1 MSDNQSSKENELEVS
16 YSSTAF
22 NEKLIHYQLKTQ
34 TVVNKLR
41 VNKKALKLAL
51 NKLVLLQDLSEVIAS
66 WKSNADVIT
75 FYVYINQLIFS
86 WLNAISNGAA
96 TTDVLHMLRS
106 LEIKTAL
113 NTSNTTQ
120 FHFFLYDLVTETV
133 HYYQQTTISYVLN
146 YDANT
151 HLPNEKQLILNLNKL
166 IEKPELKS
174 QVCLLSIYFHTSKS
188 NFNYSKTTSIDISK
202 EISQALQKHIPD
214 DCQLYINNNS
224 QFDILIS
231 DLTSIERPSLLAAK
245 IAQISEEML
254 FLNNQSIFVTPF
266 IGYTHVKITDL
277 YAAEFYSNAK
287 VALESAINKQLPLVL
302 FSHEL
307 KILTDQ
313 KDFLESKVLEGFNA
327 DNLTLFFQPIVR
339 IDNSKC
345 TGAELLLR
353 WNEKFSCTTSPSQ
366 TIDILNKVGKGKM
379 FTRWLINSAC
389 RYASELIHNQK
400 LNIYLTLNLR
410 AEDLHDTELP
420 HLLSQ
425 AIALWKIDAKDI
437 ILEITEN
444 GILQYNDDSNSNI
457 TNLTNQGLK
466 FAIDDF
472 GTGYS
477 SLSRLRSLPI
487 NLIKI
492 DQSFVKDI
500 YHSKDDFEIVQSI
513 TMLAKSLGKEV
524 LAEGIEDEKCL
535 SKIKQLD
542 INKGQ
547 GYFFS
552 KPMPYEEFVEWV
564 KSQQQTVII

>member
-1 MSDNQSSKENELEVS
+1 M
-16 YSSTAF
+16 
-22 NEKLIHYQLKTQ
+22 I
-34 TVVNKLR
+34 
-41 VNKKALKLAL
+41 
-51 NKLVLLQDLSEVIAS
+51 
-66 WKSNADVIT
+66 
-75 FYVYINQLIFS
+75 
-86 WLNAISNGAA
+86 
-96 TTDVLHMLRS
+96 
-106 LEIKTAL
+106 
-113 NTSNTTQ
+113 
-120 FHFFLYDLVTETV
+120 
-133 HYYQQTTISYVLN
+133 
-146 YDANT
+146 
-151 HLPNEKQLILNLNKL
+151 
-166 IEKPELKS
+166 
-174 QVCLLSIYFHTSKS
+174 
-188 NFNYSKTTSIDISK
+188 
-202 EISQALQKHIPD
+202 
-214 DCQLYINNNS
+214 
-224 QFDILIS
+224 
-231 DLTSIERPSLLAAK
+231 
-245 IAQISEEML
+245 
-254 FLNNQSIFVTPF
+254 
-266 IGYTHVKITDL
+266 
-277 YAAEFYSNAK
+277 
-287 VALESAINKQLPLVL
+287 
-302 FSHEL
+302 
-307 KILTDQ
+307 
-313 KDFLESKVLEGFNA
+313 DFLESKVLEGFNA